1 MFLLALKKKYEAEE
15 AEHTA
20 TIDTFLQ
27 NPVGVADHDK
37 ILEILKD
44 RFDKLTHV
52 QCCLKNINGIIEKAK
67 QPEDKKK
74 EK

>member
-1 MFLLALKKKYEAEE
+1 MFLFALKKKYEAEE

-20 TIDTFLQ
+20 VIDTFLQ

-37 ILEILKD
+37 FMDILKE
-44 RFDKLTHV
+44 RFDKRTHAR
-52 QCCLKNINGIIEKAK
+52 CCLKDIDDILEKAK
-67 QPEDKKK
+67 QPKDKK